1 MSNPTLQRAHI
12 DSRVCALCQRK
23 QPSTSLHCLAEHGR
37 QQRAGAE
44 RAAVRRAA
52 GQAQRPAASLSC
64 ARLWLGNMGCLVG
77 EQIDEQ
83 VNVKVLAKECGL
95 PGNRGCGATAD
106 RRAVWRRLGAAGVA
120 AQLSQVRGEPAGAG
134 GDGRGRTEE
143 AGYGLKKLDV
153 DGLKKLDVD
162 DWFAGMSMVRG
173 LDRLQAL
180 AQLRAVAVRRGG
192 QWNTVWLGNVDVDWS
207 ELVTRV

>member
-1 MSNPTLQRAHI
+1 MTSAVFVISAVDEQSDIAACAYRQP
-12 DSRVCALCQRK
+12 SVRVVSWENQRK

-37 QQRAGAE
+37 QQRVGAE

-120 AQLSQVRGEPAGAG
+120 AQLSQVRGEPAGG
-134 GDGRGRTEE
+134 WRR
-143 AGYGLKKLDV
+143 
-153 DGLKKLDVD
+153 
-162 DWFAGMSMVRG
+162 
-173 LDRLQAL
+173 
-180 AQLRAVAVRRGG
+180 RA
-192 QWNTVWLGNVDVDWS
+192 WTD
-207 ELVTRV
+207 

>member
-1 MSNPTLQRAHI
+1 M
-12 DSRVCALCQRK
+12 
-23 QPSTSLHCLAEHGR
+23 
-37 QQRAGAE
+37 
-44 RAAVRRAA
+44 
-52 GQAQRPAASLSC
+52 
-64 ARLWLGNMGCLVG
+64 
-77 EQIDEQ
+77 
-83 VNVKVLAKECGL
+83 
-95 PGNRGCGATAD
+95 
-106 RRAVWRRLGAAGVA
+106 
-120 AQLSQVRGEPAGAG
+120 
-134 GDGRGRTEE
+134 
-143 AGYGLKKLDV
+143 